1 MNIEINVES
10 SGPDYHDAAL
20 IALQQIAHLLAG
32 GHYEPR
38 SDRDAALCDALG
50 RVITARRK
58 EPEPK
63 CLSNCR
69 TCGYAHL
76 QEFTDGGHC
85 YMFQHE
91 PVGVCAKWLG
101 V

>member
-1 MNIEINVES
+1 MTDHHDEVIEMLEYAVTKL
-10 SGPDYHDAAL
+10 D
-20 IALQQIAHLLAG
+20 G
-32 GHYEPR
+32 GYFEPR
-38 SDRDAALCDALG
+38 SDRDAALRDVLILVIKG
-50 RVITARRK
+50 RKAAA
-58 EPEPK
+58 PEPK

-91 PVGVCAKWLG
+91 PVGVCSKWLG